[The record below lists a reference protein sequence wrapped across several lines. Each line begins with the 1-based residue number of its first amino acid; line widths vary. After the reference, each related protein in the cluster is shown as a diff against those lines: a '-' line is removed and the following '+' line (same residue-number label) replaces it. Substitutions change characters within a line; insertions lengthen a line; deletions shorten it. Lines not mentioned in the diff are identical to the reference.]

1 MIINEIID
9 FFRDHVWAM
18 GIAIGLTGYLIGSI
32 STARVI
38 YFLATGSKKYEPF
51 KESIPHTDEK
61 FESDLISATWITM
74 KLGKRY
80 GCITS
85 ILDMLKVALPTLVV
99 KLVFTSHPYFLLIAI
114 CGILGHD
121 YPVYYRFKGGRGES
135 PILGALFVIN
145 WFGII
150 IANGIASILGYLFGS
165 ILVLRWG
172 AYIILIGWFWYYFRD
187 PYYVLFMVLAN
198 ILYWTSMWSDLARF
212 QELKKKKGLKFT
224 EAEVSEFLLM
234 GKSTGRFLDK
244 YGLYFVLKRWFN
256 HDDEADHR

>member
-1 MIINEIID
+1 MIVNEIVS
-9 FFRDHVWAM
+9 FLMDHVWILAC
-18 GIAIGLTGYLIGSI
+18 AIGLTGYLIGSV
-32 STARVI
+32 STARLI
-38 YFLATGSKKYEPF
+38 YFLVTGSKRFEPF

-85 ILDMLKVALPTLVV
+85 ILDMLKVALPTLII
-99 KLVFTSHPYFLLIAI
+99 KLVFPTYPFFLLIAI
-114 CGILGHD
+114 SGILGHN
-121 YPVYYRFKGGRGES
+121 YPIYYRFKGGRGES

-145 WFGII
+145 WFGIL
-150 IANGIASILGYLFGS
+150 IANGIASILGYFFGS

-172 AYIILIGWFWYYFRD
+172 GYIILIFWFWYYFQD
-187 PYYVLFMVLAN
+187 PYYVLFMIMAN

-212 QELKKKKGLKFT
+212 QQLKKEKGLKFS

-234 GKSTGRFLDK
+234 GKSPGRFLDK
-244 YGLYFVLKRWFN
+244 YGLYFLFKRWF
-256 HDDEADHR
+256 RSSK